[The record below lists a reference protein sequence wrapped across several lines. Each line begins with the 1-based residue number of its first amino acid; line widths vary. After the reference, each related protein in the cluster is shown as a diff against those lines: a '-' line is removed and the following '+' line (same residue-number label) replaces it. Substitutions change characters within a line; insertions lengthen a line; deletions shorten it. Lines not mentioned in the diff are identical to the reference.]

1 MKIKRLVKTALAAA
15 PLVIGTASPAYGCLV
30 LPDSPGVGT
39 IENPGPAAVHS
50 EQIDCG
56 PVGCGPNA
64 PFETLQTVDA
74 NNAGRGFECDPMCI
88 AGNPD
93 QPGGPR

>member
-1 MKIKRLVKTALAAA
+1 MKVKRLVTTALAAA
-15 PLVIGTASPAYGCLV
+15 PLILGTASPAYGCLV

-39 IENPGPAAVHS
+39 SEDPGAAAVHS
-50 EQIDCG
+50 EQIGCG

-64 PFETLQTVDA
+64 PFETLQEVD
-74 NNAGRGFECDPMCI
+74 GQTPGQGFSCDPMCI

-93 QPGGPR
+93 QPGGPG

>member
-1 MKIKRLVKTALAAA
+1 MKIKTLLKTAAAA
-15 PLVIGTASPAYGCLV
+15 TPLILGTAAPAYGCLV

-39 IENPGPAAVHS
+39 REDPGPAAVHS
-50 EQIDCG
+50 DQIDCG

-64 PFETLQTVDA
+64 PFEELQEADQR
-74 NNAGRGFECDPMCI
+74 NQGQGFSCDPMCI

>member
-1 MKIKRLVKTALAAA
+1 MKRLLKTALAVT
-15 PLVIGTASPAYGCLV
+15 PLVVGTATPAYGCLV
-30 LPDSPGVGT
+30 LPHNQGT
-39 IENPGPAAVHS
+39 DTAADRS

-64 PFETLQTVDA
+64 PFEELQEADQR
-74 NNAGRGFECDPMCI
+74 NQGQGFSCDPMCV

-93 QPGGPR
+93 KPGGPTL

>member
-1 MKIKRLVKTALAAA
+1 MKIKTLLKTAAAAA
-15 PLVIGTASPAYGCLV
+15 PLIVGTAAPAYGCLV

-39 IENPGPAAVHS
+39 SEDPGPAAVHS
-50 EQIDCG
+50 DQITCG

-64 PFETLQTVDA
+64 PFEELQEADQRSQ
-74 NNAGRGFECDPMCI
+74 GQGFRCDPMCI

-93 QPGGPR
+93 KAGGPR

>member
-1 MKIKRLVKTALAAA
+1 MKVTRLAKTMLAAT
-15 PLVIGTASPAYGCLV
+15 PLVLGAATPAYGCLV

-39 IENPGPAAVHS
+39 REDPGPAAVHS
-50 EQIDCG
+50 DQIDCG

-64 PFETLQTVDA
+64 PFEELQEADMR
-74 NNAGRGFECDPMCI
+74 NEGKGFECDPMCI

-93 QPGGPR
+93 NPGGPR